1 MTKEECAIVT
11 LYTGVSM
18 LEGDDL
24 EYLYRYV
31 EKLME
36 RPVFT
41 HELATLADELK
52 KRAKPDF
59 INLCRWASA
68 QLNTSNT
75 SNTLNAL
82 DCIIRQA
89 AIDALEKVAELFPW
103 KVPGNRDS
111 YDRYNE
117 AWNDAIGRAEIE
129 IEKLPSAQPEPLSDA
144 YMKAVW
150 TWLLNY
156 QIKAAELKGRYT
168 PYEVLSWVANDWRK
182 EHE

>member
-11 LYTGVSM
+11 IYTGVAM

-24 EYLYRYV
+24 EYLYRYA

-68 QLNTSNT
+68 QPETHGKRT
-75 SNTLNAL
+75 ETHAC
-82 DCIIRQA
+82 DCISREAVDEYITNLLSSR
-89 AIDALEKVAELFPW
+89 INSDLMRI
-103 KVPGNRDS
+103 VP
-111 YDRYNE
+111 
-117 AWNDAIGRAEIE
+117 
-129 IEKLPSAQPEPLSDA
+129 
-144 YMKAVW
+144 
-150 TWLLNY
+150 
-156 QIKAAELKGRYT
+156 
-168 PYEVLSWVANDWRK
+168 VLYL
-182 EHE
+182 

>member
-11 LYTGVSM
+11 IYTGVAM

-24 EYLYRYV
+24 EYLYRYA

-68 QLNTSNT
+68 QPE
-75 SNTLNAL
+75 
-82 DCIIRQA
+82 IIRCK
-89 AIDALEKVAELFPW
+89 DCKHRPVT
-103 KVPGNRDS
+103 
-111 YDRYNE
+111 
-117 AWNDAIGRAEIE
+117 NDAYDCDERDCGLNIEFPDYRCPCQCDDPYYNRLPDDDWFCGNAERR
-129 IEKLPSAQPEPLSDA
+129 EK
-144 YMKAVW
+144 
-150 TWLLNY
+150 
-156 QIKAAELKGRYT
+156 
-168 PYEVLSWVANDWRK
+168 
-182 EHE
+182 